1 MTAEVRLTVGEQT
14 ELTLPGLGTA
24 GYRWS
29 ETLTGDT
36 DAVTVRWQ
44 RGFSTDES
52 KPRLAAGDRPRP
64 ADRATGA
71 ATTLGVRAREG
82 GTNGRGRSSSTLTGN
97 SRFSTLT
104 LLRQASTWF

>member
-1 MTAEVRLTVGEQT
+1 MTAEVQLSVGEQT

-44 RGFSTDES
+44 RGFATDES
-52 KPRLAAGDRPRP
+52 KPRLAGAGAPERLVLTAIAPGRLTVRLEQRRPWESGP
-64 ADRATGA
+64 AKAERMVEVE
-71 ATTLGVRAREG
+71 VRAP
-82 GTNGRGRSSSTLTGN
+82 
-97 SRFSTLT
+97 
-104 LLRQASTWF
+104 